1 MSLRQYIIFDEEMN
15 RDMNMTWIWLS
26 AAVILLIVEG
36 IAPGLVSVWF
46 ALGALAAM
54 VSAICNAPLWLQAVW
69 FVLVSAVTLVL
80 TRPLVKKYVNSRV
93 QPTNADALIGKDG
106 VVVDAIDNIAGTGSV
121 KISGQ
126 MWTARSTE
134 ENIPIASGKIVTA
147 KAIQGVKLIVEEK
160 EN

>member
-69 FVLVSAVTLVL
+69 FVLVSAAALVL

-106 VVVDAIDNIAGTGSV
+106 VVIDAIDNIAGTGSV

-126 MWTARSTE
+126 MWTARSSD

>member
-69 FVLVSAVTLVL
+69 FVLVSAVALVL

-106 VVVDAIDNIAGTGSV
+106 VVVDEIDNIAGTGSV

-126 MWTARSTE
+126 MWTARSTD

>member
-106 VVVDAIDNIAGTGSV
+106 VVVDAIDNIAGAGSV

-126 MWTARSTE
+126 MWTARSSE

>member
-69 FVLVSAVTLVL
+69 FVLVSAVTLVTVSL
-80 TRPLVKKYVNSRV
+80 M
-93 QPTNADALIGKDG
+93 
-106 VVVDAIDNIAGTGSV
+106 DNNKR
-121 KISGQ
+121 KI
-126 MWTARSTE
+126 
-134 ENIPIASGKIVTA
+134 
-147 KAIQGVKLIVEEK
+147 
-160 EN
+160 